1 MARTKRS
8 KTTGHSG
15 VIAVNRKAYHDY
27 DILETV
33 EAGLVL
39 TGTEIKSVR
48 ASKIN
53 IQHAFARV
61 EGGEMWL
68 LNAHIAPYAQGNIY
82 NHEPTRPRKLLMH
95 RDEIGELAG
104 SAAQKGLTIVPLR
117 VYIKNHVAKVELG
130 LARGRKLYDK
140 RRAIIERQQERE
152 VGQVMRQ
159 VSRG

>member
-1 MARTKRS
+1 MARKERPRAN
-8 KTTGHSG
+8 GHSK
-15 VIAVNRKAYHDY
+15 VISMNRRAYHDY

-48 ASKIN
+48 AAKMN

-82 NHEPTRPRKLLMH
+82 NHEPTRPRKLLLH
-95 RDEIGELAG
+95 NKEIGEMAEAIKKVCEDSAYRQKLAQG
-104 SAAQKGLTIVPLR
+104 GPKHA
-117 VYIKNHVAKVELG
+117 KNFSWESSTKKHMDLFESVLN
-130 LARGRKLYDK
+130 
-140 RRAIIERQQERE
+140 
-152 VGQVMRQ
+152 
-159 VSRG
+159 

>member
-1 MARTKRS
+1 MAKAKRS
-8 KTTGHSG
+8 EVSGHSK
-15 VIAVNRKAYHDY
+15 VITVNRRAYHDY

-95 RDEIGELAG
+95 NKEIGGLAG
-104 SAAQKGLTIVPLR
+104 TAAQKGLTLIPLR
-117 VYIKNHVAKVELG
+117 MYIKGHVAKVQVG
-130 LARGRKLYDK
+130 LARGRNLHDK
-140 RRAIIERQQERE
+140 RRAIIDREQERE
-152 VGQVMRQ
+152 IGRTVRTA
-159 VSRG
+159 SRG